1 MVTGRILPRFSAAAF
16 ERIAT
21 VRSQDPRVFVGLD
34 RSGRRG
40 RENGFAR
47 CRDFGEACRSACLID
62 RNSPVLMV
70 AHVDTVLMPG
80 KKAAICGNRLY
91 HNAVDNRL
99 GVYLG
104 MELLPSLGI
113 GVDLLLTTGEEEGY
127 STAAV
132 FRTRKRYHWMFSFDR
147 KGEDVVLYQYERPS
161 LVATLREAGFTV
173 GQGSYSCIAEL
184 ENLGC
189 CGMNFGCGM
198 YDYHSE
204 GAYCDLAALV
214 RQLRR
219 FSAFFRKYSA
229 TLLPH
234 SASLGVGVDS
244 FL

>member
-62 RNSPVLMV
+62 RNGPVLMV

-80 KKAAICGNRLY
+80 KKAGIRGDRLY

-127 STAAV
+127 STAAL

-161 LVATLREAGFTV
+161 LVATLREAGFAV

-184 ENLGC
+184 EHLGC

-204 GAYCDLAALV
+204 GAYCDLVALV

-234 SASLGVGVDS
+234 SASRGGGVDS

>member
-21 VRSQDPRVFVGLD
+21 VRSQDPRVFGGLD

-40 RENGFAR
+40 RENGFPR
-47 CRDFGEACRSACLID
+47 CREYGEACRSACLID
-62 RNSPVLMV
+62 RNSPVLM
-70 AHVDTVLMPG
+70 PG
-80 KKAAICGNRLY
+80 KKAGIRGDRLY

-127 STAAV
+127 STAAL

-161 LVATLREAGFTV
+161 LVATLREAGFAV
-173 GQGSYSCIAEL
+173 GRAATHASL
-184 ENLGC
+184 NWRT
-189 CGMNFGCGM
+189 
-198 YDYHSE
+198 
-204 GAYCDLAALV
+204 LAAV
-214 RQLRR
+214 
-219 FSAFFRKYSA
+219 A
-229 TLLPH
+229 
-234 SASLGVGVDS
+234 
-244 FL
+244 

>member
-62 RNSPVLMV
+62 RNGPVLMV

-80 KKAAICGNRLY
+80 KKAGIRGDRLY

-161 LVATLREAGFTV
+161 LVATLREAGFAV
-173 GQGSYSCIAEL
+173 GRAATHASL
-184 ENLGC
+184 NWRT
-189 CGMNFGCGM
+189 
-198 YDYHSE
+198 
-204 GAYCDLAALV
+204 LAAV
-214 RQLRR
+214 
-219 FSAFFRKYSA
+219 A
-229 TLLPH
+229 
-234 SASLGVGVDS
+234 
-244 FL
+244 

>member
-62 RNSPVLMV
+62 RNGPVLMV

-80 KKAAICGNRLY
+80 KKAGIRGDRLY

-113 GVDLLLTTGEEEGY
+113 EVDLLLTTGEEEGY

-161 LVATLREAGFTV
+161 LVATLREAGFAV

-184 ENLGC
+184 EHLGC

-204 GAYCDLAALV
+204 GAYCDLAALG

-219 FSAFFRKYSA
+219 FSAFYRKYSA
-229 TLLPH
+229 TSLPH